1 MQLLVPMRSIL
12 TPEGADAATG
22 ADFDTAGTRF
32 LREPDLA
39 LEEAHSDLRC
49 CKNPTP
55 ERACSGR
62 SRSRYGGKGT
72 NP

>member
-1 MQLLVPMRSIL
+1 MQPQEQSF
-12 TPEGADAATG
+12 G
-22 ADFDTAGTRF
+22 TAGTRF

-39 LEEAHSDLRC
+39 LEEARSELRC
-49 CKNPTP
+49 FKDPTP
-55 ERACSGR
+55 ERACSGH